1 MWFVAKCRRLVW
13 PALLALACTMLSRS
27 AHSQDLPRVSATR
40 KLLVAGVGVDH
51 RSGDLLGLSRI
62 KFQGLIASELGS
74 AGYVI
79 GGPDDAA
86 VGHGDAAPLTLT
98 GSVREEICDDIAPS
112 QCRIAIL
119 WDLQNEKGLTVYRTL
134 TRAVEQQPTLDELRR
149 ALVTASLH
157 SLLKRR
163 RFELQLKGADADW
176 GPRGPGPLGFKRCS
190 RGALELPRASRSAA
204 ASMVLVES
212 GSSLSRGAIVSADGM
227 ILAAANAILPQ
238 APLRVRFSAHQT
250 LAANLVA
257 IDRAADVALV
267 HVAVST
273 DRTCLPLADG
283 GVSAGQT
290 VFVIDSEL
298 AEEAAVSLSPAVVR
312 DSRDVEGGRFR
323 FDPRSPRA
331 EGGPVLDAEGRL
343 VAVVSGS
350 APKDL
355 DGAGQALRVESAL
368 QALNVKSAPI
378 TDPRLIGESSPREPA
393 GRYVRDRDDPPFVL
407 TKRYTYGTSATA
419 RHLRTASVVGTSGA
433 ALGVA
438 ATWLSFRANPAMS
451 PGAHHRTVIL
461 NDLSWVLLGLGV
473 VGIGASFALPE
484 GHDVVEG
491 HGTARRELYIGLTG
505 GGLELRGGF

>member
-13 PALLALACTMLSRS
+13 PALLALACTMLSRL
-27 AHSQDLPRVSATR
+27 ARGQDLPRVSATR
-40 KLLVAGVGVDH
+40 KLLVAGVAVDH

-86 VGHGDAAPLTLT
+86 LSHGDAAPLTLT
-98 GSVREEICDDIAPS
+98 GSVREEICDDVAPS
-112 QCRIAIL
+112 QCRIAIS
-119 WDLQNEKGLTVYRTL
+119 WDLQNQKGVTVYRTL

-149 ALVTASLH
+149 ALVMASLH

-176 GPRGPGPLGFKRCS
+176 GLREAGPLGFKRCS

-212 GSSLSRGAIVSADGM
+212 GSNLARGAIVSADGM
-227 ILAAANAILPQ
+227 ILTSANAILPQ

-250 LAANLVA
+250 LAANVVA

-273 DRTCLPLADG
+273 DKTCLPLADG

-312 DSRDVEGGRFR
+312 DSRDVNGGRSFR
-323 FDPRSPRA
+323 FDPQSPRA
-331 EGGPVLDAEGRL
+331 EGGPVLDAEARL
-343 VAVVSGS
+343 MAVVSGS
-350 APKDL
+350 APKQL
-355 DGAGQALRVESAL
+355 DGAGQALHVASAL

-378 TDPRLIGESSPREPA
+378 TDPRLLGEPSKREPA
-393 GRYVRDRDDPPFVL
+393 GAYVRDRDDPPFVL
-407 TKRYTYGTSATA
+407 TKRYTYGTSAIA
-419 RHLRTASVVGTSGA
+419 RNLRTAGVVGTSVA

-438 ATWLSFRANPAMS
+438 ATWLSFRANPAMA
-451 PGAHHRTVIL
+451 PGAHHRMVIL
-461 NDLSWVLLGLGV
+461 NDLSWVLLGFGA
-473 VGIGASFALPE
+473 VGIAASFALPE

-491 HGTARRELYIGLTG
+491 HGTARRELYG
-505 GGLELRGGF
+505 GGLELRGAF